1 MGAPD
6 LLVDR
11 VQTAIETNTP
21 ALLAYFLRR
30 VEVPEDA
37 ADLLSDT
44 LLVIWRRR
52 AALPPEGTE
61 ARMWMFG
68 VARKVLLTHR
78 RAHRRRSA
86 LHDKLREELANAPRT
101 ETANVGHLDVRA
113 AVTHLDALDQEIIR
127 LTYWDGFTQAQA
139 ARLLRM
145 PEGTIRSRHHRA
157 RQQLRRILSL
167 PAPAH

>member
-6 LLVDR
+6 ASEQ
-11 VQTAIETNTP
+11 VQSTLETNAP
-21 ALLAYFLRR
+21 ALLGYFLRR
-30 VEVPEDA
+30 VDIPDDA

-44 LLVIWRRR
+44 LLVIWRKR
-52 AALPPEGTE
+52 AALPPDSTE

-78 RAHRRRSA
+78 RTRRRRSA
-86 LHDKLREELANAPRT
+86 LHDKLRDELASAPQHAT
-101 ETANVGHLDVRA
+101 VDADHLDVRSA
-113 AVTHLDALDQEIIR
+113 LALLDSLDQEIIR
-127 LTYWDGFTQAQA
+127 LTYWDGFTLAQA

-157 RQQLRRILSL
+157 RHQLRRILSL
-167 PAPAH
+167 PTYTT